1 MVAWEHCGGW
11 GKAPKGRCGS
21 SDARTT
27 GTMGR
32 LMFACAFQL
41 RKTQSQPWNRF
52 PRVVASPMGDA
63 CASMGD
69 GSDIVAI
76 EDDSKISRESRSATR
91 EREKHGPQPRDFSQR
106 CGAKEE
112 KMGEKLWLDSCQPGM
127 PSKMGSGTSSCHPV
141 PCRSLGTDGKLW
153 PTNTMFRERFEEP
166 SNTLLQHMALLGHS
180 FLKVPVGRFLLFEYQ
195 HQRKTKYSIQFLSA
209 HLDPTAEQHKIPP

>member
-1 MVAWEHCGGW
+1 
-11 GKAPKGRCGS
+11 
-21 SDARTT
+21 
-27 GTMGR
+27 MGR

-52 PRVVASPMGDA
+52 PRVVAYPMGDA

-91 EREKHGPQPRDFSQR
+91 GREKHGPQPRDFSQR

-112 KMGEKLWLDSCQPGM
+112 KMGEKLWLDRCQPGM

-141 PCRSLGTDGKLW
+141 PCRSLGTDGEALANKHRV
-153 PTNTMFRERFEEP
+153 FEKRFEEP
-166 SNTLLQHMALLGHS
+166 SNTLLQQMALLEHFITLTQQPSSTTFKEHG
-180 FLKVPVGRFLLFEYQ
+180 
-195 HQRKTKYSIQFLSA
+195 
-209 HLDPTAEQHKIPP
+209 